1 MLSKNNLYKKTQN
14 EAKQVPHYGLRKLS
28 IGVASVLLST
38 TLYFGVN
45 AQADVVFTGNSTNSV
60 TTQEPEN
67 SSADNQAGKS
77 IVLSHHQDA
86 TGEENAQNVNGNSSS
101 TDSEKAL
108 QPAVQTQEEKQATS
122 QSANK
127 DADET
132 TLVTNSKA
140 QQASTNEQYKVSA
153 NANQKN
159 TKISPKM
166 LAASAVEATSDDST
180 GISVVDGQIYYS
192 YNAYKKAY
200 ADGTLPKLSSGTYPD
215 PN

>member
-45 AQADVVFTGNSTNSV
+45 AQADVVSTGNSTNSV

-101 TDSEKAL
+101 TDSERL
-108 QPAVQTQEEKQATS
+108 CNQ
-122 QSANK
+122 
-127 DADET
+127 
-132 TLVTNSKA
+132 
-140 QQASTNEQYKVSA
+140 QYKHKKKDRQQVSLLIRML
-153 NANQKN
+153 
-159 TKISPKM
+159 TKQPLLLILKYSKLQLMSNIKYQQM
-166 LAASAVEATSDDST
+166 LIKRIPRLA
-180 GISVVDGQIYYS
+180 
-192 YNAYKKAY
+192 
-200 ADGTLPKLSSGTYPD
+200 LRC
-215 PN
+215 

>member
-1 MLSKNNLYKKTQN
+1 M
-14 EAKQVPHYGLRKLS
+14 
-28 IGVASVLLST
+28 
-38 TLYFGVN
+38 
-45 AQADVVFTGNSTNSV
+45 
-60 TTQEPEN
+60 
-67 SSADNQAGKS
+67 
-77 IVLSHHQDA
+77 
-86 TGEENAQNVNGNSSS
+86 
-101 TDSEKAL
+101 

-122 QSANK
+122 QYANK